1 VESPKSGGKGG
12 RGLSLPTIRDRGI
25 QGALKLSREPSFEA
39 DFQPGS
45 YGSRPNRSAHEAV
58 QRVAD
63 AIVKHKTRVLE
74 VALRAFFDHIR
85 HHLLVAKVAQRINEA
100 AVLPLLQL
108 ILKTAGKKGV
118 AQGGVLSPVLSN
130 LDLTQVDRRLE
141 RAKEVTRSGTST

>member
-1 VESPKSGGKGG
+1 
-12 RGLSLPTIRDRGI
+12 
-25 QGALKLSREPSFEA
+25 
-39 DFQPGS
+39 
-45 YGSRPNRSAHEAV
+45 V